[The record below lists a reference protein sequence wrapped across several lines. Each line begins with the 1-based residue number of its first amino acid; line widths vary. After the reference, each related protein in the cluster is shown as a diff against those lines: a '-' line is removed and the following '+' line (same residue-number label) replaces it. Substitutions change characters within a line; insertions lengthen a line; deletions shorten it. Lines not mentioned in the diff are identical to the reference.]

1 VRVAGM
7 AALLYVSGF
16 CFSETARA
24 GTWYGIE
31 PLKSRRA
38 DVLRILGQPI
48 RESSNGSLTF
58 KVAGGTAFI
67 VFVDGKFVASKKLHP
82 DVEGTVLQIVLQHEN
97 SSNTP
102 ESMKLIKNHDFVRV
116 EDQGVVVFRNLKEGI
131 VYSFVEGK
139 LRTTRY
145 TFSESQI
152 SHARK

>member
-1 VRVAGM
+1 MRVAGM
-7 AALLYVSGF
+7 AALLSVSGF

-48 RESSNGSLTF
+48 REGSNGSLTF

-67 VFVDGKFVASKKLHP
+67 VFVDSKFVASKKLHP

-131 VYSFVEGK
+131 IYSFVEGK

>member
-1 VRVAGM
+1 MRVAGM
-7 AALLYVSGF
+7 AALLSVSSF
-16 CFSETARA
+16 CFSEIARA

-48 RESSNGSLTF
+48 REGSNGSLTF